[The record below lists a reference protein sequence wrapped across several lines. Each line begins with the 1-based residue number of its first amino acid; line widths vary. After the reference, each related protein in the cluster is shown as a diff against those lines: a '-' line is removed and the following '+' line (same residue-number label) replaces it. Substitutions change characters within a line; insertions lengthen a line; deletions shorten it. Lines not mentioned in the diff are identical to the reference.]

1 MKNKIL
7 ITKIVIVSLSFI
19 IGFGLSIQLNN
30 SEFGNNGRSI
40 SETAAHLQSELT
52 GVRERRESVEKSIQ
66 EVESRIKSLQGAQSE
81 EGDIHENLMNEIQQ
95 YELRAGLTKAHGP
108 GVVVDF
114 LPADDK
120 QFKNLIINYDLLISV
135 INKLNAAGAEG
146 ITLNEERIIALSD
159 FRYEQGNLYVNGNPI
174 VGSVQIRAVGD
185 PDTLEATLNMKYGIL
200 WEIRNNFNIKSKI
213 EKAERVQLP
222 KYTSNI
228 TFDYIEIQG

>member
-1 MKNKIL
+1 MKHKIL
-7 ITKIVIVSLSFI
+7 STRIVIVSLSFI

-30 SEFGNNGRSI
+30 SEFGSNGESI

-52 GVRERRESVEKSIQ
+52 SVRERRESIEKSIQ
-66 EVESRIKSLQGAQSE
+66 EVEGKIKNLQGAQSE
-81 EGDIHENLMNEIQQ
+81 EGDIYENLMNEIQQ
-95 YELRAGLTKAHGP
+95 YELQAGLTKAYGP
-108 GVVVDF
+108 GIVVDF

-120 QFKNLIINYDLLISV
+120 QFKNLILNYDLLISV

-174 VGSVQIRAVGD
+174 AGSIQIRAVGE

-213 EKAERVQLP
+213 EKMDRVELP

-228 TFDYIEIQG
+228 EFDYAEIQD